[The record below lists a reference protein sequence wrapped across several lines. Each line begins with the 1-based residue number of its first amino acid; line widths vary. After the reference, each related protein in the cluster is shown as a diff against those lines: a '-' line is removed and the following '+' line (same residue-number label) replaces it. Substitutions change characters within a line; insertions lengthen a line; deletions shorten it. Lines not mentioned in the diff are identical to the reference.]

1 MSSSAIGAPDGA
13 SLPVTAAFNVPFPN
27 CISSEGTDK
36 ILPALFK
43 ALETIGPAVKESEN
57 PHLRSKY
64 ADLASNMDA
73 AKPVLHEHK
82 IRILQPPTVDGQLV
96 SVATIFLHESGQWIA
111 TTLNMTCISTDPQA
125 IGKTITYC
133 RRYSMNGFLG
143 MIAEDDDG
151 NSGSGV
157 NGPQQTGARAARVPN
172 KPGPVL
178 AAQGAPEQCDECG
191 NVIEPTKVKTKDG
204 EATYSVADLIAKSHQ
219 KFNRKMCAKCQV
231 VVAKKMR
238 ASAAAPIGVPAEGAA
253 PAPSTASAA

>member
-1 MSSSAIGAPDGA
+1 
-13 SLPVTAAFNVPFPN
+13 
-27 CISSEGTDK
+27 
-36 ILPALFK
+36 
-43 ALETIGPAVKESEN
+43 
-57 PHLRSKY
+57 
-64 ADLASNMDA
+64 
-73 AKPVLHEHK
+73 
-82 IRILQPPTVDGQLV
+82 
-96 SVATIFLHESGQWIA
+96 
-111 TTLNMTCISTDPQA
+111 
-125 IGKTITYC
+125 
-133 RRYSMNGFLG
+133 MNGG
-143 MIAEDDDG
+143 G
-151 NSGSGV
+151 
-157 NGPQQTGARAARVPN
+157 AARVPN